1 MKNNKQMIS
10 YKVTLL
16 TQFKIINTAKLKDLT
31 QIKTK
36 NVQQM
41 MNLIKNVFLIN

>member
-16 TQFKIINTAKLKDLT
+16 TQFKIINTTKLKDLT

-36 NVQQM
+36 NV
-41 MNLIKNVFLIN
+41 K